1 MSPEKQRIAIATAC
15 GWKCAGH
22 PDQLAATGDFQFA
35 YQFVINPNGEIVTHY
50 SIPDYLTDLNAMH
63 EAEKVLTGG
72 MRSKYDAELTLI
84 CSRDYNF
91 IWEST
96 APQRAE
102 AFLRTLGL
110 WEEEQDR
117 VESDRW
123 YAMFS
128 TPFPTEEEQ

>member
-15 GWKCAGH
+15 GWEELPEGHYH
-22 PDQLAATGDFQFA
+22 PD
-35 YQFVINPNGEIVTHY
+35 NPIGQT
-50 SIPDYLTDLNAMH
+50 IPDYLNDLNACH

-110 WEEEQDR
+110 WEDAQ
-117 VESDRW
+117 
-123 YAMFS
+123 
-128 TPFPTEEEQ
+128 

>member
-1 MSPEKQRIAIATAC
+1 MTREKQRIAIATAC

-63 EAEKVLTGG
+63 KAKKVLWRKGLMLEFVNQIVGITYSAMGFLWD
-72 MRSKYDAELTLI
+72 KLTTDDHLILIANANAEQ
-84 CSRDYNF
+84 
-91 IWEST
+91 ES
-96 APQRAE
+96 E

-110 WEEEQDR
+110 WEEEM
-117 VESDRW
+117 E
-123 YAMFS
+123 
-128 TPFPTEEEQ
+128 